1 MPILKFRRI
10 SRFKKLWPYLKPHL
24 PQMIV
29 ATLLAIPL
37 ASINVA
43 PAPAIT
49 YLQDEVLGKR
59 DPEAL
64 QFIVLA
70 IPLVFFLNL
79 VFRFTSNYLMRSA
92 SNRMIQTLRN
102 DLYQQLLRLSMSY
115 FNEAQGGILLS
126 RVISDV
132 QVIVRAVSSIVDAVK
147 EPLSFL
153 GLLGYAFYLNW
164 KITLISM
171 VVIPPCAIL
180 LGNAARHSKRY
191 SGRILS
197 NLGDMSSLLAESISG
212 MRVIQAFNLQKYL
225 RGQFKHMNRDFTRT
239 SLKAIR
245 VEELSRP
252 AIELMFGIML
262 SFLIYYVVRE
272 FLKDRMTAGE
282 VLTLFG
288 CFGMMLQPLR
298 KISEL
303 NVSLSQSAA
312 AIDSV
317 FAVLEVKPEVQDRTD
332 ASVMKPFTSEIE
344 FRGVTFAYQNDSK
357 HVLRKFDLKVKKGE
371 VVALVGASGGG
382 KSTVLSLIPRFFDP
396 QEGTV
401 LIDGRDVRDLSLQS
415 IREQVA
421 LVTQEV
427 FLFHDSV
434 RANIKAGRHDV
445 SDGQVRA
452 AAEAAQAWSYI
463 EKLPQGLDSIIGDRG
478 QKLSGGERQRLS
490 IARALLKDAP
500 ILLLDEATS
509 ALDSENERLVQ
520 AALDRLVVGRT
531 AIVVAHRLSTIRKA
545 NRILVLDKGQVVEE
559 GSHESLLLK
568 NGAYARALS
577 LQESFHR

>member
-1 MPILKFRRI
+1 MLKLRRV
-10 SRFKKLWPYLKPHL
+10 SRFRKLWPYLKPHL
-24 PQMIV
+24 PRIV
-29 ATLLAIPL
+29 VACLLSIPL
-37 ASINVA
+37 AMINVG
-43 PAPAIT
+43 PAPAVK

-59 DPEAL
+59 DPDAL
-64 QFIVLA
+64 WFIVLA
-70 IPLVFFLNL
+70 IPAAFFLNL

-92 SNRMIQTLRN
+92 SNRMIQSLRN
-102 DLYQQLLRLSMSY
+102 DLYQQLLRLSLGY
-115 FNEAQGGILLS
+115 FNEAQGGVLLS
-126 RVISDV
+126 RVINDV
-132 QVIVRAVSSIVDAVK
+132 QVIVRAVSSLVDAVK
-147 EPLSFL
+147 EPLTFFA
-153 GLLGYAFYLNW
+153 LLSYAIYLNW

-171 VVIPPCAIL
+171 IIIPPCALL

-191 SGRILS
+191 SRRILG
-197 NLGDMSSLLAESISG
+197 NLGEMSSLLGESISG

-225 RGQFKHMNRDFTRT
+225 RGQFQQMNRDFTRT

-272 FLKDRMTAGE
+272 HLKDRMTAGD
-282 VLTLFG
+282 VISLFA

-303 NVSLSQSAA
+303 NVSLSQSSA

-317 FAVLEVKPEVQDRTD
+317 FSILEIRPEVEDKPG
-332 ASVMKPFTSEIE
+332 AAVMKPFASEIE
-344 FRGVTFAYQNDSK
+344 FRGVAFSYGSDSK
-357 HVLRKFDLKVKKGE
+357 SILRKFDLKVRKGE

-401 LIDGRDVRDLSLQS
+401 LIDGQDVRGLTLQS
-415 IREQVA
+415 LREQIA

-427 FLFHDSV
+427 FLFHDTV

-445 SDGQVRA
+445 SDAQVRA

-463 EKLPQGLDSIIGDRG
+463 EKLPEGLDTLIGDRG

-490 IARALLKDAP
+490 IARAILKDAP

-545 NRILVLDKGQVVEE
+545 NRILVLEKGEVVEE
-559 GSHESLLLK
+559 GSHDALLQR

-577 LQESFHR
+577 LQESFSR

>member
-1 MPILKFRRI
+1 MLKFRRV
-10 SRFKKLWPYLKPHL
+10 SKFRKLWPYLKPHL
-24 PQMIV
+24 PTMALAAVLSIPV
-29 ATLLAIPL
+29 AAV
-37 ASINVA
+37 NVSPVVA
-43 PAPAIT
+43 VQ
-49 YLQDEVLGKR
+49 YLQDEVLAKR
-59 DPEAL
+59 NPDAL
-64 QFIVLA
+64 WFLVIA
-70 IPLVFFLNL
+70 IPGAFLLNL
-79 VFRFTSNYLMRSA
+79 IFRFSSNYLMRGA

-102 DLYQQLLRLSMSY
+102 DLYHQLLRLSLGY
-115 FNEAQGGILLS
+115 FNEAQGGVLLS

-132 QVIVRAVSSIVDAVK
+132 QVIVRAVSSLVDAVK
-147 EPLSFL
+147 EPLT
-153 GLLGYAFYLNW
+153 LLALLVQALYLNW
-164 KITLISM
+164 KITLASM
-171 VVIPPCAIL
+171 LIIPPCAIL

-191 SGRILS
+191 SGRILG
-197 NLGDMSSLLAESISG
+197 NLGEMSSLLAESISG

-225 RGQFKHMNRDFTRT
+225 RGQFQQMNRDFTRT

-252 AIELMFGIML
+252 VIELMFGIML

-272 FLKDRMTAGE
+272 YHRAHMSQGE
-282 VLTLFG
+282 VIALFV
-288 CFGMMLQPLR
+288 CFGTMLQPLR

-317 FAVLEVKPEVQDRTD
+317 FSVLEIEPEVKD
-332 ASVMKPFTSEIE
+332 APAAAAMKPFGSEIE
-344 FRGVTFAYQNDSK
+344 FRGVTFAYKNDAK

-396 QEGTV
+396 QEGSV
-401 LIDGRDVRDLSLQS
+401 RIDGVDLRDLSLHS
-415 IREQVA
+415 LREQVA

-427 FLFHDSV
+427 FLFHDTV

-445 SDGQVRA
+445 SDAQVRA

-463 EKLPQGLDSIIGDRG
+463 ERLPEGLDTLIGDRG

-490 IARALLKDAP
+490 IARAILKDAP

-545 NRILVLDKGQVVEE
+545 NRILVLEKGQVVEE
-559 GSHESLLLK
+559 GSHDSLLARG
-568 NGAYARALS
+568 GAYARALS
-577 LQESFHR
+577 LQESFQR

>member
-1 MPILKFRRI
+1 MV
-10 SRFKKLWPYLKPHL
+10 
-24 PQMIV
+24 V
-29 ATLLAIPL
+29 ACLFSIPL
-37 ASINVA
+37 AAINVG
-43 PAPAIT
+43 PAPAVQ
-49 YLQDEVLGKR
+49 YLQDEVLKNR
-59 DPEAL
+59 NPDAL
-64 QFIVLA
+64 WFLVLA
-70 IPLVFFLNL
+70 IPAAFFLNL
-79 VFRFTSNYLMRSA
+79 VFRFSSNYLMRSA
-92 SNRMIQTLRN
+92 SNRMIQSLRN
-102 DLYQQLLRLSMSY
+102 DLYQKLLRLSVGY
-115 FNEAQGGILLS
+115 FNEAQGGVLLS
-126 RVISDV
+126 RVINDV
-132 QVIVRAVSSIVDAVK
+132 QVIVRAVSSLVDAVK
-147 EPLSFL
+147 EPLTFFS
-153 GLLGYAFYLNW
+153 LLGYAVYLNW

-171 VVIPPCAIL
+171 IIIPPCAIL

-191 SGRILS
+191 SGRILG
-197 NLGDMSSLLAESISG
+197 NLGEMSSQLGESISG

-225 RGQFKHMNRDFTRT
+225 RGQFNQTNRDFTRT

-272 FLKDRMTAGE
+272 HLRGRMTQGE
-282 VLTLFG
+282 VISLFA

-298 KISEL
+298 KISEM
-303 NVSLSQSAA
+303 NVSLSQSSA

-317 FAVLEVKPEVQDRTD
+317 FAILETDPEVQDKPG
-332 ASVMKPFTSEIE
+332 AAPIKPFTSEIE
-344 FRGVTFAYQNDSK
+344 FRNVTFRYKNDSRPI
-357 HVLRKFDLKVKKGE
+357 LREFNLKVKKGE

-396 QEGTV
+396 REGSV
-401 LIDGRDVRDLSLQS
+401 LIDGMDIRSATLQS
-415 IREQVA
+415 LREQTA

-427 FLFHDSV
+427 FLFHDTV

-445 SDGQVRA
+445 TDEQVRA
-452 AAEAAQAWSYI
+452 AAEAAQAWSFI
-463 EKLPQGLDSIIGDRG
+463 EKMPEGLDTLIGDRG

-490 IARALLKDAP
+490 IARAILKDAP

-545 NRILVLDKGQVVEE
+545 NRILVLEKGQVVEE
-559 GSHESLLLK
+559 GSHDMLLERG
-568 NGAYARALS
+568 GAYAKALS
-577 LQESFHR
+577 LQESFSG